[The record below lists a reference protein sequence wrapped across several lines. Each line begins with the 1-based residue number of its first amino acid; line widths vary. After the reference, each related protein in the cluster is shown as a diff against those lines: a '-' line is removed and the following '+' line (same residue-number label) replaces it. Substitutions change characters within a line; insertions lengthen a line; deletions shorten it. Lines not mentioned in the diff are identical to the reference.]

1 MSDISFSFPSRAQA
15 VRWACLAIRGLLHGI
30 DLDEEE
36 KYHVELAVSEAAT
49 NSMRH
54 AYDGDPDQIIGL
66 RVSIESERLVVEV
79 SDTGRALDPCLLQC
93 ACLPPET
100 DNREDSGGRGLYLI
114 REVMDDVRAERV
126 DGRNVLRM
134 TKNHNGLK

>member
-1 MSDISFSFPSRAQA
+1 MHSISLSIPSRAEA
-15 VRWACLAIRGLLHGI
+15 VRWACLAIRGLLQGVQLN
-30 DLDEEE
+30 DDE

-54 AYDGDPDQIIGL
+54 AYDGDPDQEIGL
-66 RVSIESERLVVEV
+66 QVSIDPERLIVEV
-79 SDTGRALDPCLLQC
+79 SDTGRSLDPCLLKC
-93 ACLPPET
+93 ACLPPEAGV
-100 DNREDSGGRGLYLI
+100 REDTGGRGLYLI

-134 TKNHNGLK
+134 TKNHKGLK